1 MEITEAAKTRLKK
14 ILPEKQQHFRVFL
27 KGGGCAG
34 FKYEFQLDGLQ
45 FDDTLFPISEDDDY
59 GVIIDPM
66 SYVYLE
72 ESELDFVKELMGESF
87 VIHNP
92 NTQTTCGCGSSVGF

>member
-1 MEITEAAKTRLKK
+1 MEITEAAKIKLRQ
-14 ILPEKQQHFRVFL
+14 ILPEKEQHFRVFL
-27 KGGGCAG
+27 KGGGCSG
-34 FKYEFQLDGLQ
+34 FKYEFDLDDLQ
-45 FDDTLFPISEDDDY
+45 SEDTLFPVTDDY

-66 SYVYLE
+66 SYIYLE

-92 NTQTTCGCGSSVGF
+92 KTQTTCGCGLSVGF

>member
-1 MEITEAAKTRLKK
+1 MEITEAAKTKLRE
-14 ILPEKQQHFRVFL
+14 ILPKREGHFRVSI

-34 FKYEFQLDGLQ
+34 FKYEFDLDDRQLGDILYS
-45 FDDTLFPISEDDDY
+45 ISEDDEY

>member
-14 ILPEKQQHFRVFL
+14 ILPDKRQHFRVFL

-34 FKYEFQLDGLQ
+34 FKYEFKLDDLQ
-45 FDDTLFPISEDDDY
+45 EDDVLFATGPKNY
-59 GVIIDPM
+59 WGVIIDPM